1 MFTFLQISSFGWK
14 ENTNHNPHNTS
25 IFDDGGKIINKSFAL
40 YHKTFE
46 VTSANQSIVMT
57 FPKHQQPTLAT
68 SSFCLAAK
76 IAFKRRHLLSDH
88 LIQAASPKDSW
99 SYLPLQTPTH
109 SQGAG
114 SFHKIQK
121 SEKRSSDTR
130 ISRNCIFKIHLS

>member
-25 IFDDGGKIINKSFAL
+25 IFDDGGKIIKKSFAL
-40 YHKTFE
+40 YHRTFK
-46 VTSANQSIVMT
+46 VTSTNQSIAIAQY
-57 FPKHQQPTLAT
+57 HQPTQANST
-68 SSFCLAAK
+68 YCKAAK

-88 LIQAASPKDSW
+88 LIKAASPKDSW